1 MGKKV
6 KVVFDTN
13 VWVSIFMEEVLYD
26 EFSQAKQEL
35 TVYASKDLILELSKV
50 LLYPRIAKVLE
61 KNSIHEKDVLRAIS
75 ANSKMVES
83 KLKLNFI
90 NEDAEDNKILE
101 CAQAAGAVFIV
112 SGDKHL
118 LKLGMFRKT
127 RILSPREFFDY
138 IIPVTKNALKDLKNL
153 KIETKQSVSKMREE
167 ALQTA
172 KRLVDKKLKGD

>member
-35 TVYASKDLILELSKV
+35 TVYVSKDIILELSKV

-61 KNSIHEKDVLRAIS
+61 KNSLHEKDVLRAIS
-75 ANSKMVES
+75 ADSKMVEP
-83 KLKLNFI
+83 KLKLYVI
-90 NEDAEDNKILE
+90 NEDVEDNKILE
-101 CAQAAGAVFIV
+101 CALAAKADIIV

-118 LKLGMFRKT
+118 LKLGKFRKT
-127 RILSPREFFDY
+127 RILTPREFFG
-138 IIPVTKNALKDLKNL
+138 
-153 KIETKQSVSKMREE
+153 SFS
-167 ALQTA
+167 
-172 KRLVDKKLKGD
+172 